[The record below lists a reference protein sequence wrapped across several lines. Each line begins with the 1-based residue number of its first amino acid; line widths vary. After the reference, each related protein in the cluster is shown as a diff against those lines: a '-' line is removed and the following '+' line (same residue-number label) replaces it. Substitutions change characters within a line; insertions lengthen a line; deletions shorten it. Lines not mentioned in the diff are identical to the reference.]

1 MNMKKIFIGDAA
13 EIRRRSGMV
22 IDRRNM
28 AVEINED
35 LDGQIFMTIY
45 KRVPGAWWQ
54 VIQFT
59 IDIDVENGIATIP
72 ENMPVAL
79 AAAAINA
86 AAGHPLVRAR
96 NLGATCPQCG
106 VAHDQWVEA
115 PIGLH
120 CALCGWV
127 AGTRPHGHVEKGARF
142 WIPTMGRVVVHPRT
156 RVRILAAH
164 NQATGCARDDRL
176 WARPG
181 ELPDR
186 PLELRQVARV
196 LPGYEHIHV
205 EVVELPST
213 WDPPRG

>member
-35 LDGQIFMTIY
+35 LDGQIFMTVY

-86 AAGHPLVRAR
+86 AAGRPLVRAR
-96 NLGATCPQCG
+96 RRGAMCPQCG
-106 VAHDQWVEA
+106 VAHGEWVETMV
-115 PIGLH
+115 LH
-120 CALCGWV
+120 CPLCGWV
-127 AGTRPHGHVEKGARF
+127 AGTMPANHVQVGDRF
-142 WIPTMGRVVVHPRT
+142 WIPIMGRVVVHPRAKV
-156 RVRILAAH
+156 RVLQAH
-164 NQATGCARDDRL
+164 NQVTGCMLSEDL
-176 WARPG
+176 CARPW
-181 ELPDR
+181 EIPKRPIELRKVSDALPD
-186 PLELRQVARV
+186 
-196 LPGYEHIHV
+196 YDHILV
-205 EVVELPST
+205 EVVELPPF
-213 WDPPRG
+213 DPVPCR